1 MANEMYSIKT
11 DTAKKRFI
19 IELKGFFQLEKAEQF
34 VKDYNLALAQFKPGE
49 YSFLIDARSLAVLKP
64 EILPV
69 LSQCYQLYTSSGF
82 KKMVFVEPTV
92 ISAKMQVKRIAK
104 ESNLSA
110 LFVSSLEDAE
120 KEL

>member
-1 MANEMYSIKT
+1 MYSIKT

-34 VKDYNLALAQFKPGE
+34 VKDYNLALAQFKPSE
-49 YSFLIDARSLAVLKP
+49 YSFLIDARSLAVLKA

-82 KKMVFVEPTV
+82 KKMVFVEPTAV
-92 ISAKMQVKRIAK
+92 SAKMQVKRIAK

-110 LFVSSLEDAE
+110 VFVPSLEAAE